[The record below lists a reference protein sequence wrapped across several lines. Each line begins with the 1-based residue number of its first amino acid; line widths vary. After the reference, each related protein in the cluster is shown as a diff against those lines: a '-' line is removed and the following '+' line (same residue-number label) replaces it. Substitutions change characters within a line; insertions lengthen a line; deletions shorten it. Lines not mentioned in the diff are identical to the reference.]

1 MNNRIRFYQWIG
13 GVGTALVVIAISGTL
28 LWQKTLFW
36 EAMAWQALIFSL
48 VFLLTNYRLSENSG
62 AFSQMA
68 IWVFPLLVFLLSW
81 RVPVDLFFIY
91 TIIWAACIPFYLSVR
106 TCWFSL
112 LVVTIAW
119 YFVRHTVWQEASPLT
134 ETLLVGTFHVFA
146 VLSALASKES
156 QEANEK
162 TQQLNRELVATQH
175 LLSEASRDSE
185 RTRIARNLHDLLGH
199 HLTAL
204 TINLQVAGHIT
215 QGEAKEK
222 IDQCHALSKL
232 LLNDVRESVST
243 LRDMPMVNLRD
254 LLEIT
259 IRDIPRLQ
267 ISLDMDD
274 ELQVD
279 DVNTAEVLLR
289 LVQEAIT
296 NTLKHTKARKA
307 TIKVYKQE
315 QEILLDYTD
324 DGSGCDNLKAGNG
337 LTGMRERVERLG
349 GSLHIEPIPSF
360 SLRASAPIVI

>member
-1 MNNRIRFYQWIG
+1 MNKRIRFYQLIG

-28 LWQKTLFW
+28 LWQKPLFW
-36 EAMAWQALIFSL
+36 EAMAWQLLIFSI
-48 VFLLTNYRLSENSG
+48 VFVLTNYWVSEKIGVLSHV
-62 AFSQMA
+62 AV
-68 IWVFPLLVFLLSW
+68 WVFPILVFLLSW
-81 RVPVDLFFIY
+81 RVPIDLFFIY
-91 TIIWAACIPFYLSVR
+91 TIIWAACIPFYLSAR
-106 TCWFSL
+106 ACWFWL
-112 LVVTIAW
+112 TAITIAW
-119 YFVRHTVWQEASPLT
+119 YFVRHMVWNEASPLT

-146 VLSALASKES
+146 VLSAMASKES
-156 QEANEK
+156 QESNEK
-162 TQQLNRELVATQH
+162 TQQLNRELLATQH

-204 TINLQVAGHIT
+204 TINLQVAGHISE
-215 QGEAKEK
+215 GEAKEK

-267 ISLDMDD
+267 ISLEMDND
-274 ELQVD
+274 FQVD

-307 TIKVYKQE
+307 VIKVYEQD
-315 QEILLDYTD
+315 QEILLDYSD
-324 DGSGCDNLKAGNG
+324 DGLGCDNLTAGNG
-337 LTGMRERVERLG
+337 LTGMRERVEKLG
-349 GSLHIEPIPSF
+349 GKLLVEPIPNF
-360 SLRASAPIVI
+360 TLRASAPVVT